1 MHPQP
6 IHIAH
11 ATIYMAPPPDLLPL
25 QVAGI
30 ATDAAR
36 SAPPSAASTLTPPA
50 PGEHWPGQGGIYI
63 CTLPA
68 MLGLPARHLVAST
81 AEVEL
86 EWGGYDHDTPGA
98 ASHTDGP
105 ANTRA
110 LLADNKEHPAATW
123 AAAYTADGHKDF
135 HLPARFD
142 LLMAY
147 LHAPQV
153 FEKQG
158 WYWSSTQTS
167 RYCAFVQVFEFGDS
181 HASHKGCSYRVR
193 AVRWIQP

>member
-11 ATIYMAPPPDLLPL
+11 ATIYMSPPPELLPL

-68 MLGLPARHLVAST
+68 ILGLPARHLVAST
-81 AEVEL
+81 EEAQL

-110 LLADNKEHPAATW
+110 LLADSKEHPAAAW

-147 LHAPQV
+147 LHAKQV

-158 WYWSSTQTS
+158 WYWSSTQGA
-167 RYCAFVQVFEFGDS
+167 RYTAFVQDFKFGTSLWNSKSSS
-181 HASHKGCSYRVR
+181 HRVR